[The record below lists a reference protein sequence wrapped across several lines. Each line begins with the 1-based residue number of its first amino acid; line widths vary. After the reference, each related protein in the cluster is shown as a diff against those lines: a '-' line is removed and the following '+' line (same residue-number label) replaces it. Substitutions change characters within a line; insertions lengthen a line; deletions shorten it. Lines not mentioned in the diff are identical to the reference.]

1 MEYSVMKFHLSLVA
15 ISTLLL
21 SPFIASV
28 VHAGTP
34 LQQGRSTQSFIVLCD
49 CATHA
54 QRTRIQ
60 HAIKSAGGKVF
71 YTYENLGGFA
81 VEASPSVEP
90 AQLEQT
96 LRRIP
101 GVRSI
106 EPDGEAHT
114 SSQNRV
120 EKP

>member
-1 MEYSVMKFHLSLVA
+1 MKFHLSLVA
-15 ISTLLL
+15 ISALLPSL
-21 SPFIASV
+21 FIASV

-60 HAIKSAGGKVF
+60 QAIKSAGGRVF
-71 YTYENLGGFA
+71 YTYEHLGGFA
-81 VEASPSVEP
+81 VEASQSVEP

-101 GVRSI
+101 GVSSV

-114 SSQNRV
+114 NSRNRV
-120 EKP
+120 EQP